1 MRKNIIGFSSTSGRG
16 ISKTKALFDHLSLAY
31 LYFKTGEC
39 LSFYALTAKAA
50 FKDRC

>member
-31 LYFKTGEC
+31 KAIGESVSTY
-39 LSFYALTAKAA
+39 LK
-50 FKDRC
+50 K